1 MMLSPNFSA
10 RELACKCGCTTPEG
24 VIANLRELARHLEHL
39 RAIVKA
45 PVTILSG
52 YRCPDHNRKV
62 GGSPMSQHTLGIAA
76 DVMVKGLTPAKIKRA
91 AEQVARFNAGGIGVY
106 RSWVHV
112 DLRSQQARWQG

>member
-1 MMLSPNFSA
+1 M
-10 RELACKCGCTTPEG
+10 
-24 VIANLRELARHLEHL
+24 VNLRELARHLEQL

-62 GGSPMSQHTLGIAA
+62 GGAPMSQHVQGIAA

-112 DLRSQQARWQG
+112 DLRSTQARWQG